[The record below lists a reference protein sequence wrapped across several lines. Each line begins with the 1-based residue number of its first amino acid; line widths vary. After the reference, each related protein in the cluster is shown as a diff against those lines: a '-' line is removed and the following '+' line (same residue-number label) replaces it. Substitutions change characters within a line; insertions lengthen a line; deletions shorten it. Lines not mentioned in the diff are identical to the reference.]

1 MQIYSFVFNPFQ
13 VNTYILYDETR
24 ECVIIDPA
32 CSTKEEEKL
41 LIDFIIINRLKPKK
55 IVLTHPHI
63 DHIVG
68 VVAIK
73 NEFKI
78 PVAGHKNS
86 TEILNQSGVY
96 AMMMGLSE
104 IKSFNLD
111 EFLQEKDIIEFGNQ
125 KFNVIYTPGHADGS
139 ICLYSDTENCLFSG
153 DVLFQG
159 SIGRSDLPSG
169 NFSIL
174 ISSITEKLMILPEDT
189 IVYPGHDDSTT
200 IGEEKNSNPY
210 L

>member
-1 MQIYSFVFNPFQ
+1 MKIYSFVFNPFQ
-13 VNTYILYDETR
+13 VNTYILYNETR

-32 CSTKEEEKL
+32 CATKEEEKL
-41 LIDFIIINRLKPKK
+41 LIDFIIVNRLKPKQ
-55 IVLTHPHI
+55 IILTHPHI

-73 NEFKI
+73 NEFNI

-86 TEILNQSGVY
+86 TEILDQAGVY
-96 AMMMGLSE
+96 AMMMGISE
-104 IKSFNLD
+104 IKSFSLD
-111 EFLQEKDIIEFGNQ
+111 ILLQEGDVVEFGNCM
-125 KFNVIYTPGHADGS
+125 FRVIYTPGHADGS
-139 ICLYSDTENCLFSG
+139 ICLYSAEENCLFSG

-169 NFSIL
+169 NFSVL
-174 ISSITEKLMILPEDT
+174 ISSITEKLMTLPEKT
-189 IVYPGHDDSTT
+189 IVYPGHGDPTT
-200 IGEEKNSNPY
+200 IAEEKEYNPY